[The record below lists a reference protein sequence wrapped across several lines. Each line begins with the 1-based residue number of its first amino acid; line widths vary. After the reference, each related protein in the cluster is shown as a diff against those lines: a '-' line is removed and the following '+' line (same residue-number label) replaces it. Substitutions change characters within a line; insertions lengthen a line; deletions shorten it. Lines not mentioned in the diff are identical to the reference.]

1 MRVFLIPVS
10 SDRYE
15 LYCEVP
21 EDDLLPDAVEQAG
34 FLKRTFLKIRKGL
47 EPFEHASPREGQ
59 AAPRGFAGRIFAR
72 FGRRLAETIAEQ
84 RLLWHLRKRTTATAV
99 HPDDL
104 DGSSVI
110 PIVRRRVQKD
120 FEKHRFWLVIDT
132 LLLVASALLALV
144 PGPNLV
150 AYYFAFRV
158 VGHFLSIRGA
168 RQALAHVVWSVEPS
182 APLAELRRLLP
193 QDPAVRRPRLEA
205 VASALGLEH
214 LPRFFDRV
222 SAPPRDI
229 VRPVRTSTIP

>member
-21 EDDLLPDAVEQAG
+21 EDDPHPESVEQAG
-34 FLKRTFLKIRKGL
+34 FVKRTFLKLRTRL
-47 EPFEHASPREGQ
+47 DAFEHAPSHGAQ
-59 AAPRGFAGRIFAR
+59 APPRGLAGRILAR

-84 RLLWHLRKRTTATAV
+84 RLLWHLRKRTAATAV

-104 DGSSVI
+104 DSSSVI
-110 PIVRRRVQKD
+110 PIVRRRVQQD

-132 LLLVASALLALV
+132 VLLAASALLVLL

-168 RQALAHVVWSVEPS
+168 RQALGRVAWSVEPS
-182 APLAELRRLLP
+182 SALSELRTLLQ
-193 QDPAVRRPRLEA
+193 QDPVARRPRLEV
-205 VASALGLEH
+205 VASALGLDH

-222 SAPPRDI
+222 SAPAA
-229 VRPVRTSTIP
+229 